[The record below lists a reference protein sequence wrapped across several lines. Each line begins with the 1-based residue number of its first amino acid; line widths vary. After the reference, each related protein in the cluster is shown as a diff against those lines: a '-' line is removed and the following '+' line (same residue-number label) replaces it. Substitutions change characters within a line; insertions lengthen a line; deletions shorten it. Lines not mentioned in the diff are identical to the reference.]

1 MLLDRRHR
9 AADALTTAG
18 CLNITEGA
26 VELGARPGSGNAL
39 PLLEQP
45 GAFTR
50 HAVDTVVRHTD
61 QGQAAGQP
69 CGAGDGSR
77 SRRGVGTER
86 RQGGHRSRGSV
97 CGGHSSTGRC
107 GQGGGRGR
115 SRITDGRIDRHLQ
128 TDLHEHV
135 QQVIGNAFCEIAEVE
150 LACLDEANQFI
161 FQAAQSIT
169 GDIVHLGRQVARMI
183 GIVQPG
189 ILGPV
194 QPVGLQLVLLAVVVD
209 LHRQPFFQR
218 GLQQFRFPLEQAF
231 ADVARVALGLQV
243 GVLLV
248 ELLANFQ
255 DTLKPLPGFAAHAGT
270 DELHVQARLSRCV
283 GSG

>member
-1 MLLDRRHR
+1 
-9 AADALTTAG
+9 
-18 CLNITEGA
+18 
-26 VELGARPGSGNAL
+26 
-39 PLLEQP
+39 
-45 GAFTR
+45 
-50 HAVDTVVRHTD
+50 
-61 QGQAAGQP
+61 
-69 CGAGDGSR
+69 
-77 SRRGVGTER
+77 
-86 RQGGHRSRGSV
+86 
-97 CGGHSSTGRC
+97 
-107 GQGGGRGR
+107 
-115 SRITDGRIDRHLQ
+115 
-128 TDLHEHV
+128 
-135 QQVIGNAFCEIAEVE
+135 
-150 LACLDEANQFI
+150 
-161 FQAAQSIT
+161 
-169 GDIVHLGRQVARMI
+169 MI